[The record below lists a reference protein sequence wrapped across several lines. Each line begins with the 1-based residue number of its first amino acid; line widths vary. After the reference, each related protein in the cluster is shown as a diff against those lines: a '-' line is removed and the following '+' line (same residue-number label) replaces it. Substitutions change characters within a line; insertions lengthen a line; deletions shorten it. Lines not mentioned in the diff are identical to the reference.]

1 MPRLRLVPD
10 SLETRLLA
18 AALLVVGAWA
28 GYVAWGR
35 FRREGGATFESGV
48 VQSFLEDRF
57 AALSG
62 GVYHVRLGQVVF
74 DLEHQGARIDSAVIT
89 TDTVLNRQRRHPLP
103 IVNAVLLEA
112 QVRGVVRDADGKG
125 LAIEEI
131 RFGRVDADLTF
142 APPDTLPAD
151 TVATV
156 PDTGQAL
163 VSWTLQ
169 LPEGAPQIRVGR
181 IMLQGVTAVVRPAP
195 GTGGREQR
203 VQNMGLVL
211 DSVRLDPRVEGLRVP
226 IVVHDIRLLVTDYRG
241 GWDSVSNISVGKLQ
255 GSFRDSTLTGQALG
269 LAPIRS
275 IAQVFQRGRQRRE
288 RFTLTVD
295 SVAARGVDWTG
306 AVSQGA
312 IPLRYLRVDG
322 ADFTI
327 YTDKRLAGRP
337 TPRPRV
343 PILQETL
350 RRFGRPIELD
360 TVEVRR
366 SQIHY
371 QVHAAVGDGIGKVD
385 FEQVDARLT
394 GLRWRPDE
402 RSTSVAVLSVHGK
415 LWGVAPM
422 TVVVRGPLG
431 SFTPRADVELTV
443 GAMPITMANAIV
455 PAIDPFDIKSGTLDS
470 LKVFITLDGDHATGE
485 ALPFYRD
492 LAVRARSRGGFFA
505 RLGRSATEVIANSFV
520 VRDDNPGRGGVM
532 MVGPIDYTRD
542 PWAPFWPTAWNATR
556 GALALVGR
564 GKGVELPK

>member
-1 MPRLRLVPD
+1 MPRPHLVPH
-10 SLETRLLA
+10 SLKTRLLA
-18 AALLVVGAWA
+18 AALLVVGIWAAW
-28 GYVAWGR
+28 VAWGR
-35 FRREGGATFESGV
+35 FRHEGGATFESGV

-57 AALSG
+57 AGLSG
-62 GVYHVRLGQVVF
+62 GVYHVRLGRIVF

-112 QVRGVVRDADGKG
+112 QIRGVVRDADGQG

-142 APPDTLPAD
+142 APPDTLPPEA
-151 TVATV
+151 APTV
-156 PDTGQAL
+156 PDTGRSL

-169 LPEGAPQIRVGR
+169 LPAGAPQVRVAR

-203 VQNMGLVL
+203 VENLSLVL
-211 DSVRLDPRVEGLRVP
+211 DSVRVDPRVEGLRVP
-226 IVVHDIRLLVTDYRG
+226 VVVHDIRLLVSDYLG
-241 GWDSVSNISVGKLQ
+241 GWDSVSNLSVGKLQ

-269 LAPIRS
+269 LAPTRT

-295 SVAARGVDWTG
+295 SVTARGVDWTA
-306 AVSQGA
+306 AVSDGA
-312 IPLRYLRVDG
+312 IPLRYVRVDG
-322 ADFTI
+322 ADLLIF
-327 YTDKRLAGRP
+327 TDKRLAGQP

-350 RRFGRPIELD
+350 RRFGRPIAID
-360 TVEVRR
+360 TVQLRHSR
-366 SQIHY
+366 LRY
-371 QVHAAVGDGIGKVD
+371 QVRATEGEGIGEID
-385 FEQVDARLT
+385 FEQLEARLT

-402 RSTSVAVLSVHGK
+402 RSTSVAVLALQTQ

-422 TVVVRGPLG
+422 TLIVRGPVG
-431 SFTPRADVELTV
+431 SSTPRADLELTG
-443 GAMPITMANAIV
+443 GAMPITLANALV

-470 LKVFITLDGDHATGE
+470 LKVFLTLDGDHATGE
-485 ALPFYRD
+485 ALPFYKD
-492 LAVRARSRGGFFA
+492 LAVRGRSRGGFFA
-505 RLGRSATEVIANSFV
+505 RLARGATEVIANSFV

-532 MVGPIDYTRD
+532 MVGTIDYTRD
-542 PWAPFWPTAWNATR
+542 PWQAFWPFAWNSTR
-556 GALALVGR
+556 AALAQV
-564 GKGVELPK
+564 GKGKGTELHP

>member
-1 MPRLRLVPD
+1 MPTVRWID
-10 SLETRLLA
+10 HSLTTRLLA
-18 AALLVVGAWA
+18 GALLVVGAWA

-35 FRREGGATFESGV
+35 FRRAGGADFKSGI
-48 VQSFLEDRF
+48 VQSFLEARF

-62 GVYHVRLGQVVF
+62 GVYHVRLGSVSF

-89 TDTVLNRQRRHPLP
+89 TDTALNRLRRHPLP
-103 IVNAVLLEA
+103 IVNAILHEA
-112 QVRGVVRDADGKG
+112 QVRGVVRDADGNG

-151 TVATV
+151 TAAAVS
-156 PDTGQAL
+156 DSGHAL

-169 LPEGAPQIRVGR
+169 LPAGAPQIRVAR
-181 IMLQGVTAVVRPAP
+181 LILQGVTAVVRPAP

-203 VQNMGLVL
+203 VQNLSLVL
-211 DSVRLDPRVEGLRVP
+211 DSVQLDPRIEGLRSP
-226 IVVHDIRLLVTDYRG
+226 IVVHDIRLLLSDYRG
-241 GWDSVSNISVGKLQ
+241 GWDSVSDISVGKLQ

-269 LAPIRS
+269 LAPTRT
-275 IAQVFQRGRQRRE
+275 IAQVFRRGRQRRE

-295 SVAARGVDWTG
+295 SVTARGVDWTG

-312 IPLRYLRVDG
+312 IPLRYVRVDG
-322 ADFTI
+322 ADFLI
-327 YTDKRLAGRP
+327 FTDQRLAGRP

-350 RRFGRPIELD
+350 RHFGRPIELD
-360 TVEVRR
+360 TVEVRHSR
-366 SQIHY
+366 LRY
-371 QVHAAVGDGIGKVD
+371 QVRAAERDWVGEID
-385 FEQVDARLT
+385 FEQLDATLT

-402 RSTSVAVLSVHGK
+402 RSTSVAVLAVHTK

-422 TVVVRGPLG
+422 SLIVRGPLG
-431 SFTPRADVELTV
+431 SSTPRADVELTV

-470 LKVFITLDGDHATGE
+470 LKVFIALDGDHATGE
-485 ALPFYRD
+485 ALPFYHD
-492 LAVRARSRGGFFA
+492 LAVRGRSHGGFFA
-505 RLGRSATEVIANSFV
+505 RLARGATEVIANAFV

-532 MVGPIDYTRD
+532 MVGTIDYTRD
-542 PWAPFWPTAWNATR
+542 PWQTFWPFAWNSTR
-556 GALALVGR
+556 EALALVGR